1 MKKILLI
8 PLCLLLLSACK
19 KDRLKR
25 TYIKFDTEIE
35 EIEIEDA
42 QYVEENHIR
51 ETTIT
56 NFKKKIDYGKTQ
68 LVDTDFEY
76 QIRIKKISVKRTT
89 GSDFCQGETRIT
101 DKYNIYSVI
110 EILNN
115 QGRPLKEFDSFTSDS
130 ESFKEKNSKNSD
142 EKVCVFDAI
151 GGYPEML
158 KKHAK
163 NVRKDLKEELIALGE
178 TDID

>member
-8 PLCLLLLSACK
+8 PLCLILLSACK

-25 TYIKFDTEIE
+25 TKIKFDTENVN
-35 EIEIEDA
+35 IEIYDDQLVGED
-42 QYVEENHIR
+42 YIR

-56 NFKKKIDYGKTQ
+56 NFEKKIDYGKTQ
-68 LVDTDFEY
+68 LVDSDYDY
-76 QIRIKKISVKRTT
+76 QIRIKKISVKRTSE
-89 GSDFCQGETRIT
+89 SDFCEGETR
-101 DKYNIYSVI
+101 NIDIYDIFSIV

-115 QGRPLKEFDSFTSDS
+115 QGRPIAEFDSSTNKREAFFQHSKTDNG
-130 ESFKEKNSKNSD
+130 NS
-142 EKVCVFDAI
+142 CVFDAI

-163 NVRKDLKEELIALGE
+163 NVREDLKEALIALGE